1 MTFSLKKPLLLW
13 YYTHTTPNLK
23 LALTHLVLW
32 DILLNSDKTL
42 APWNDDLHFSL
53 KHIKYLLYQCSVNI
67 FDICQTNNVHV
78 SSSKIFQLI
87 VNAQSFWEVLPH
99 IIRYQLSIYDMRYLR
114 YLLKH
119 FLAFPY
125 SNQISFQMPL
135 STIPSA
141 NNRYRYLLLWVLLR
155 YLSHFVWYLGLK
167 SYPRWVIIIYLQE
180 CYQSTVKCL
189 VASSRKQRH
198 WWRFSVAFGTVDAF
212 ASHHRL
218 SHWKSRLQIN
228 WRGKKN
234 H

>member
-1 MTFSLKKPLLLW
+1 MTFSLEKPLSLW

-23 LALTHLVLW
+23 SVLTHLVLW

-119 FLAFPY
+119 FLAFP
-125 SNQISFQMPL
+125 SIA
-135 STIPSA
+135 I
-141 NNRYRYLLLWVLLR
+141 R
-155 YLSHFVWYLGLK
+155 YLSKCHSVQYLRPIADTG
-167 SYPRWVIIIYLQE
+167 I
-180 CYQSTVKCL
+180 CYCEYYWDIFL
-189 VASSRKQRH
+189 ISSDIWGWSLTRDG
-198 WWRFSVAFGTVDAF
+198 S
-212 ASHHRL
+212 L
-218 SHWKSRLQIN
+218 
-228 WRGKKN
+228 
-234 H
+234 

>member
-1 MTFSLKKPLLLW
+1 MRYLP
-13 YYTHTTPNLK
+13 
-23 LALTHLVLW
+23 
-32 DILLNSDKTL
+32 NSDKKLMHHGIMTCISASNTSNICSTSAQL
-42 APWNDDLHFSL
+42 IYLISANPIMFMYFPIND
-53 KHIKYLLYQCSVNI
+53 ILY
-67 FDICQTNNVHV
+67 
-78 SSSKIFQLI
+78 I

-141 NNRYRYLLLWVLLR
+141 NNRYLYLLLWVLLR

-180 CYQSTVKCL
+180 CYQSTAKCP
-189 VASSRKQRH
+189 VASSRK
-198 WWRFSVAFGTVDAF
+198 
-212 ASHHRL
+212 
-218 SHWKSRLQIN
+218 
-228 WRGKKN
+228 
-234 H
+234 